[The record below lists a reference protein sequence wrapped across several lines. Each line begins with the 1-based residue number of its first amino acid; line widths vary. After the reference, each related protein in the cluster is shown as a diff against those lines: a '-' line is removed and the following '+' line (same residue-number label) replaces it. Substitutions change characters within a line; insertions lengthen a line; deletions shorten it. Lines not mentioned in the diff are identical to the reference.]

1 MATIQI
7 APRPA
12 PLDGCF
18 ATWSE
23 TEAPNTIRSDMEM
36 AGFTKVRR
44 RATYSTLQV
53 DASVTLPAA
62 LYQSFRDW
70 YGVACASG
78 TVPTRVKRPQ
88 DNLEMVMRF
97 AAPPTYEWPP
107 MEPTAFTVSVK
118 LEQLPQWR
126 SL

>member
-1 MATIQI
+1 MATTQV

-12 PLDGCF
+12 SIDGCF

-23 TEAPNTIRSDMEM
+23 AEAPNTIRSDMEL

-44 RATYSTLQV
+44 RTTFATLLI
-53 DASVTLPAA
+53 DASVTLPAE
-62 LYQSFRDW
+62 LYQPFRDW
-70 YGVACASG
+70 YSLNCASG
-78 TVPTRVKRPQ
+78 TVPTRVKRPL
-88 DNLEMVMRF
+88 DNAELVVRF
-97 AAPPTYEWPP
+97 AAPPAFAWPP
-107 MEPTAFTVSVK
+107 MEPTAFTVSCK